1 MKECAQYTSV
11 QHSVSR
17 ELHGG
22 QNIAIILFTICD
34 EYDIIS
40 WLKMLKTS
48 IKNFVTIVKKK
59 YEIWSLNGKWSSEVL
74 FSTYKYLRKG
84 TKKKKLIKSP

>member
-59 YEIWSLNGKWSSEVL
+59 YEIWSLNGVLKFSSALINIWEKVQ
-74 FSTYKYLRKG
+74 
-84 TKKKKLIKSP
+84 KKKKLIKSP

>member
-59 YEIWSLNGKWSSEVL
+59 YEIWSLNGVLKFSSALINIWEKVQ
-74 FSTYKYLRKG
+74 
-84 TKKKKLIKSP
+84 KKKN

>member
-59 YEIWSLNGKWSSEVL
+59 YEIWSLNGVLKFSSALINIWEKVQ
-74 FSTYKYLRKG
+74 
-84 TKKKKLIKSP
+84 KKNKLIKSP

>member
-40 WLKMLKTS
+40 WFKMLKTS

-59 YEIWSLNGKWSSEVL
+59 YEIWSLNGVLKFSSALINIWEKVQ
-74 FSTYKYLRKG
+74 
-84 TKKKKLIKSP
+84 KKNKLIKSP